1 MALGKKD
8 KTSGHRADSNGYIH
22 NEYGY
27 AERRRKEV
35 EERDHIIAIG
45 YAERQIADTLK
56 KAGKINTE
64 L

>member
-1 MALGKKD
+1 MAKRYD
-8 KTSGHRADSNGYIH
+8 KSDGFRADWTGLIH
-22 NEYGY
+22 CEVGY
-27 AERRRKEV
+27 AEKRRREV

-56 KAGKINTE
+56 MVEKIKTE

>member
-1 MALGKKD
+1 MMAKRYD
-8 KTSGHRADSNGYIH
+8 KSDGFRADWTGFIH
-22 NEYGY
+22 NEVGY
-27 AERRRKEV
+27 AEKRRREV

-56 KAGKINTE
+56 MVEKIKTE

>member
-1 MALGKKD
+1 MAKRYD
-8 KTSGHRADSNGYIH
+8 RSDCFRADWTGFIH
-22 NEYGY
+22 NEVGY
-27 AERRRKEV
+27 VEKRKREV

-56 KAGKINTE
+56 MVEKIKTE